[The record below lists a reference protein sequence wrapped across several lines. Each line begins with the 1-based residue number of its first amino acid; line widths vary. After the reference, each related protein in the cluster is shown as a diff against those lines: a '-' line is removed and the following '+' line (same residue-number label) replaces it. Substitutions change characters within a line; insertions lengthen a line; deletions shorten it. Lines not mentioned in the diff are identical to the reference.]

1 MRFFENANY
10 DFIGKRKTTYVVAIA
25 FTLFALLPGL
35 VWQVTQG
42 NWFNWGVDFTG
53 GTLIQLH
60 FSGPVE
66 VGQLRA
72 ITEPIAPG
80 TQITSFGGENDF
92 FVRAPSTSSGEAG
105 ASNVSEQI
113 IQALRARFGAA
124 MRVDKNEAVGPKIG
138 NELQTRATIAV
149 LLSFAATLIYLAFRL
164 EWSFGLAAIIATIND
179 ILFTL
184 GVLAAFRLEFSLT
197 TVAALLTIIGYS
209 LNDKIVVFDRVREN
223 LKLTR
228 RREDFALLINRSVNE
243 TLPRT
248 VMTGG
253 SVIAV
258 LAVLFLIGGI
268 AIRDFALIMFLG
280 IVLGTFSSMFLA
292 PIVLIDIQKRWGE
305 KARKKV
311 TPKPA
316 RVGAAV

>member
-1 MRFFENANY
+1 MRLFENANY
-10 DFIGKRKTTYVVAIA
+10 DFIGKRKVTYAVALA
-25 FTLFALLPGL
+25 FALFAVVPGL
-35 VWQVTQG
+35 FFQLTSG
-42 NWFNWGVDFTG
+42 KWFNWGVDFTG
-53 GTLIQLH
+53 GTLIQVH
-60 FSGPVE
+60 FGRQME
-66 VGQLRA
+66 VGQLRS
-72 ITEPIAPG
+72 IIEPIAPG
-80 TQITSFGGENDF
+80 TQITSFGGANDF
-92 FVRAPSTSSGEAG
+92 FIRAPSSGDAG

-113 IQALRARFGAA
+113 VRALRAQFGAA
-124 MRVDKNEAVGPKIG
+124 SLRVDKNEAVGPKIG

-164 EWSFGLAAIIATIND
+164 EWSFGLAGIIATIND

-228 RREDFALLINRSVNE
+228 RREDFAHLINRSVNE

-258 LAVLFLIGGI
+258 LAVLFLLGGI

-292 PIVLIDIQKRWGE
+292 PIVLIDIQKRWGQGATK
-305 KARKKV
+305 KAA
-311 TPKPA
+311 PKPA
-316 RVGAAV
+316 RVSAAV